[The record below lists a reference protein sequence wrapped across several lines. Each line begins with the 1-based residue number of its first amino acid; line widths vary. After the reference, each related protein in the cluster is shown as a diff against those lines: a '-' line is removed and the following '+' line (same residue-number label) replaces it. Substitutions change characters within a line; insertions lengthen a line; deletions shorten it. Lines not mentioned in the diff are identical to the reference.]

1 MRKAL
6 DGGVLRDV
14 IIAVVLGV
22 GGALGL
28 IAAIYALNQG

>member
-14 IIAVVLGV
+14 MVSVIIGV
-22 GGALGL
+22 GGAIMLMAL
-28 IAAIYALNQG
+28 IFSLNQ